1 MLSKQRSVLRCPHC
15 LGQIIIKK
23 TDVYEDDN
31 IIKIIIIGKCS
42 WCGAPYRYEKIIR
55 KDKYI
60 REYLGR
66 RIMSSV
72 GVSL

>member
-1 MLSKQRSVLRCPHC
+1 MLNKHRSARRCPYC
-15 LGQIIIKK
+15 LGQIIIEK

-31 IIKIIIIGKCS
+31 IIKIIIIGRCS
-42 WCGAPYRYEKIIR
+42 WCGAPYRHEKIIR
-55 KDKYI
+55 KDRYI
-60 REYLGR
+60 QEYLGR